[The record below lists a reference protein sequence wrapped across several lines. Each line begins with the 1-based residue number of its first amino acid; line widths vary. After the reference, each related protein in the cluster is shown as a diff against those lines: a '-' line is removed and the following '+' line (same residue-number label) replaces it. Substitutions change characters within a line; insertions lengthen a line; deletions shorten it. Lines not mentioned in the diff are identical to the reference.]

1 MIGLDTNIL
10 VRYITQDDL
19 AQSSLATQFIEEK
32 CSFALPGFI
41 NHIVLCEL
49 VWVLKRCYK
58 TEMSQAL
65 RVVEQLL
72 RTAQLRI
79 QEPQVVWKALKLA
92 QKGKADFAD
101 FLIAQI
107 NIAHGCGT
115 TITFDNAAA
124 EINSKTL
131 LA

>member
-1 MIGLDTNIL
+1 MPIL
-10 VRYITQDDL
+10 L
-19 AQSSLATQFIEEK
+19 
-32 CSFALPGFI
+32 
-41 NHIVLCEL
+41 
-49 VWVLKRCYK
+49 K
-58 TEMSQAL
+58 TENIKNVPTL
-65 RVVEQLL
+65 F
-72 RTAQLRI
+72 
-79 QEPQVVWKALKLA
+79 LKLA